1 MVLPP
6 INRRGTHRHILLL
19 FYECSL
25 IYYATIVAAGAATP
39 IEVRWPVASEQRGES
54 ADILVIFGITGDL
67 AHKMTFRALYRLER
81 RRLLSCPIIGIAVD
95 DLSVEQLM
103 THAREAIVSAGEQID
118 EAVFARL
125 AGRISYLPGD
135 VTEDALYDR
144 LAGQLTGHH
153 RPLYYLEMP
162 PALFGPIVEHLG
174 KAGLVENAR
183 VAVEK
188 PFGHDVDSARELNA
202 RLHQV
207 LGEKQILRVDHFLG
221 KEPVIEL
228 EYLRFANL
236 ALAEI
241 WDRHSVSC
249 VQITMA
255 EDFGIE
261 DRGEFYDTVGALR
274 DVVQNHLLQ
283 VLALVAME
291 PPSGATGDELRDKK
305 AEVFRAIPA
314 AAPGHYV
321 RGQYDGYTDVPG
333 VGKGSSTE
341 TFAALRLEIDNW
353 RWSGVPIFLRAGK
366 GLPDR
371 VTEVRLV
378 LHRTPRLAF
387 LPKPADVDANQIVL
401 RIDPDPGL
409 RVQIA
414 ARAGATWCPVHLDTS
429 FSRDLGEP
437 LEPYERLLHNA
448 LIGDT
453 HLFAR
458 EDSVEQTWRIIQPL
472 LDDPPAVHPYQRG
485 TWGPSEA
492 QALVRGHQRWQPPWL
507 AAANKHTPTSPDNPA
522 VDRDAASQSHAAA
535 PPSG

>member
-1 MVLPP
+1 M
-6 INRRGTHRHILLL
+6 
-19 FYECSL
+19 
-25 IYYATIVAAGAATP
+25 
-39 IEVRWPVASEQRGES
+39 RWPVASEQRGGS
-54 ADILVIFGITGDL
+54 ADLLVIFGITGDL
-67 AHKMTFRALYRLER
+67 AYKMTFRALYRLER
-81 RRLLSCPIIGIAVD
+81 RRLLTCPIIGIAVD

-103 THAREAIVSAGEQID
+103 KRAREAITGAREQLD
-118 EAVFARL
+118 DAVFDRL

-135 VTEDALYDR
+135 VTDDALYER
-144 LAGQLTGHH
+144 LAGQVTGHQH
-153 RPLYYLEMP
+153 VLYYLEMP

-188 PFGHDVDSARELNA
+188 PFGHDIGSARELNA
-202 RLHQV
+202 RLHKV
-207 LGEKQILRVDHFLG
+207 LSEDQILRVDHFLG

-255 EDFGIE
+255 EDFGVE
-261 DRGEFYDTVGALR
+261 DRGKFYDAVGALR

-291 PPSGATGDELRDKK
+291 PPAGATGDELRDKK
-305 AEVFRAIPA
+305 AEVFRAMPA
-314 AAPGHYV
+314 ADPRHYV

-333 VGKGSSTE
+333 VAKRSSTE
-341 TFAALRLEIDNW
+341 TFAALRVEIDNW

-366 GLPDR
+366 ELPDR

-387 LPKPADVDANQIVL
+387 LPKPTEVEPNQIVL

-409 RVQIA
+409 RMQIA
-414 ARAGATWCPVHLDTS
+414 ARAGETWCPVHLDTS
-429 FSRDLGEP
+429 FSRELGEP
-437 LEPYERLLHNA
+437 LEPYERLLHDA
-448 LIGDT
+448 IIGDT

-472 LDDPPAVHPYQRG
+472 LDDPPSVYCYQRG

-492 QALVRGHQRWQPPWL
+492 QSLVRGHQRWQLPWRATTL
-507 AAANKHTPTSPDNPA
+507 EQTPTSPHSE
-522 VDRDAASQSHAAA
+522 R
-535 PPSG
+535 